1 MTLGPL
7 PSSHPGSQGTGH
19 GLTWKEEGGPG
30 GNVDL
35 LQMLQGLSV
44 EEADGGARGEGHPD
58 AAARFHHVC
67 HAHRLVLVCLKALL
81 HKGRG
86 CQDWVGA
93 ASWTTPASPC
103 SPGVGG
109 SYILQ

>member
-1 MTLGPL
+1 
-7 PSSHPGSQGTGH
+7 
-19 GLTWKEEGGPG
+19 
-30 GNVDL
+30 
-35 LQMLQGLSV
+35 
-44 EEADGGARGEGHPD
+44 
-58 AAARFHHVC
+58 VC